1 MSFPKPKY
9 LGANA
14 KFKID
19 LHNYVTKADLKNGAG
34 VDTSKIGKN
43 VDLANLKS
51 NIDNLDIDQL
61 KSVRTPLSKEKTLPV
76 MMWCSVYLY
85 SFAK

>member
-1 MSFPKPKY
+1 MP
-9 LGANA
+9 
-14 KFKID
+14 
-19 LHNYVTKADLKNGAG
+19 NYVTKADLKNGAG

-51 NIDNLDIDQL
+51 STDNLDIDQL

-76 MMWCSVYLY
+76 MMWCNVHLY